1 MPGALTLLD
10 STASRPGLVPGA
22 FECICR
28 DAGLDSVRVRVGG
41 ELDIATSP
49 LLEHTLRNA
58 ELHAR
63 QVVLDLRDLTFID
76 SSGMRVIV
84 DASLRA
90 RRAERELILVRG
102 PSHVDRVFR
111 LTGNSNGLE
120 IRDLDPLEPPV
131 QVLPQVAQEDH
142 AA

>member
-1 MPGALTLLD
+1 
-10 STASRPGLVPGA
+10 
-22 FECICR
+22 
-28 DAGLDSVRVRVGG
+28 
-41 ELDIATSP
+41 
-49 LLEHTLRNA
+49 
-58 ELHAR
+58 
-63 QVVLDLRDLTFID
+63 VLDLRDLTFID

-111 LTGNSNGLE
+111 LIENSNGLE